1 MARVAMLR
9 FWSEMRLSMSMLQLV
24 TAMGWLM
31 ATLFNV
37 RTAAN
42 LHTHSHDTTTPS
54 HKPLL
59 QVMAA
64 AMPSRDEGPMIG
76 THSAEAELT
85 SDLLNTT

>member
-24 TAMGWLM
+24 TAMGWLI

-42 LHTHSHDTTTPS
+42 LQACIHETNQS
-54 HKPLL
+54 
-59 QVMAA
+59 QCN
-64 AMPSRDEGPMIG
+64 G
-76 THSAEAELT
+76 THLIYKA
-85 SDLLNTT
+85 

>member
-42 LHTHSHDTTTPS
+42 LHTHFHVTTKSSHTPS
-54 HKPLL
+54 L
-59 QVMAA
+59 QVMAP
-64 AMPSRDEGPMIG
+64 AMPSRDEGPRIG
-76 THSAEAELT
+76 THST
-85 SDLLNTT
+85 WQKQSCPVIC

>member
-31 ATLFNV
+31 ATLFKV

-42 LHTHSHDTTTPS
+42 LHTHFHDTTTPL
-54 HKPLL
+54 HTPIL
-59 QVMAA
+59 QIMAP
-64 AMPSRDEGPMIG
+64 AMPL
-76 THSAEAELT
+76 TH
-85 SDLLNTT
+85 